1 MNNCCKFLFQSIL
14 LLKIDLLKILYIIKY
29 NKNYLLYLIMVD
41 SVKILKSLKKVNR
54 KADFFD
60 VLINS
65 LDDLLVFGEL
75 MYENVH
81 LKYNEESGQR
91 VLSEVSAVLAKGV
104 LLKLKFNFEL
114 SSKDKDLIESLC
126 LTFWEKLTVIE
137 KLKKSSYKG
146 WHEAADKTGKK
157 IIDNS
162 PAMQECLEKVRM
174 VAPHDTTVL
183 LQGETGTG
191 KEVIARFIHN
201 ISSRRNQSFIVVNC
215 AALPESLID
224 SSLFGHVKGAFTG
237 ADSNRAGFFEKAD
250 GGTVFL
256 DEIGDLPLETQ
267 TRLLRIIEYGDFNP
281 VGSDFSK
288 KVNVRVI
295 AASHISLK
303 EAVLQEKFRKDLF
316 YRLTV
321 FPVYIPPLRQRKED
335 IPELIDELI
344 QELSRKLKI
353 RPKETSQNF
362 YLKALEY
369 NWPGNVRELR
379 NTLEKSLILSSGKKL
394 QLKIDDSQFFFK
406 ESMGTF
412 DEEVRKVIE
421 CALIKCSGQ
430 VSGKGGAAE
439 LLDLNP
445 QTMYSKMRKYG
456 IGSQLR
462 K

>member
-1 MNNCCKFLFQSIL
+1 MI
-14 LLKIDLLKILYIIKY
+14 
-29 NKNYLLYLIMVD
+29 D
-41 SVKILKSLKKVNR
+41 SVKILKCLKKVNQ
-54 KADFFD
+54 KAGFLDA
-60 VLINS
+60 LINGLGS
-65 LDDLLVFGEL
+65 TLLFGEL
-75 MYENVH
+75 MYEKIH
-81 LKYNEESGQR
+81 LQHSEDSGQKS
-91 VLSEVSAVLAKGV
+91 VSEISLVLAKDV
-104 LLKLKFNFEL
+104 LLKLKFNFDL
-114 SSKDKDLIESLC
+114 SSKDKEFLDSLC

-146 WHEAADKTGKK
+146 WHEAADKSGKK
-157 IIDNS
+157 IIDQS

-201 ISSRRNQSFIVVNC
+201 ISGRRNEPFIVVNC

-224 SSLFGHVKGAFTG
+224 SSLFGHIKGAFTG
-237 ADSNRAGFFEKAD
+237 ADSDRAGFFEKAD

-281 VGSDFSK
+281 VGSDHSK
-288 KVNVRVI
+288 KVNVRVV

-303 EAVLQEKFRKDLF
+303 EAVIQEKFRKDLF

-353 RPKETSQNF
+353 RPKETTPDF

-379 NTLEKSLILSSGKKL
+379 NTLEKSLILSAGKKL

-412 DEEVRKVIE
+412 DEEVKNIIE
-421 CALIKCSGQ
+421 CALVKCSGQ
-430 VSGKGGAAE
+430 VAGRGGAAE
-439 LLDLNP
+439 LLELNP
-445 QTMYSKMRKYG
+445 QTMYSKIRKYG
-456 IGSQLR
+456 IASQL
-462 K
+462 KK